1 MIYVTQN
8 LKNQIVT
15 AMSKTEDLV
24 FEQLLEE
31 YNDLLK
37 DLNIGYPI
45 SDNVLNSLWEL
56 IHKRHYILY
65 ESDLRSVFNLLEYHE
80 YL

>member
-1 MIYVTQN
+1 MIYVIQN

-15 AMSKTEDLV
+15 AMSKTKDLI

-45 SDNVLNSLWEL
+45 SDNVLNSL
-56 IHKRHYILY
+56 
-65 ESDLRSVFNLLEYHE
+65 
-80 YL
+80 